1 MILNKEL
8 NLLLN
13 QVIFK
18 KVKSLSEK
26 QKISQEK
33 LKKQGRYRGGRCD
46 FGFDIGQ
53 NNYLVKCNKQQREL
67 NLVLSLREKG
77 TKYKDIKSY
86 MERYTGRKWFVSF
99 IHKLVQRDKKNKLL
113 NQKFELS
120 STKEIVLRNKLKEN
134 MIERTSF
141 DF

>member
-1 MILNKEL
+1 VSGIENHFLKNKR
-8 NLLLN
+8 
-13 QVIFK
+13 FH
-18 KVKSLSEK
+18 
-26 QKISQEK
+26 KIN

-77 TKYKDIKSY
+77 TKFKDIKSY

-99 IHKLVQRDKKNKLL
+99 IHKLIQRDKDNKLL
-113 NQKFELS
+113 NQKFDLS
-120 STKEIVLRNKLKEN
+120 TTDEIILRNQLKET
-134 MIERTSF
+134 MMERTIT
-141 DF
+141 DV